1 MMEQSIREL
10 VERAKMGDQQ
20 AIAALYEKTSRKAYY
35 LSLQLVKD
43 QDQAQDIL
51 QDAFLKVFTNL
62 NMLQQPENFQGW
74 LDTIVINKSK
84 DYLKKK
90 KPVLFS
96 QMTGS
101 EEPDSEPDFEDER
114 GYFSPEK
121 QVDYQETKRLVQ
133 EMIDRLPEEQRM
145 AVVLYYL
152 ENLSVG
158 QIARLM
164 ECSEGTI
171 KSRLNYGRK
180 SIKAQVLALEKKG
193 TKLYCMPLVPFL
205 YWMFRQ
211 QILAAAAPK
220 AVGAAVL
227 QAAGAGAAAA
237 GAGNAAGVSAG
248 AGAGTG
254 TGGTTT
260 AGVATA
266 GNAAGTAGTTAG
278 AGGGIAGTT
287 ASGGTAAGAGTAGG
301 TAAGGTGAVG
311 TTASAGTGA
320 AGTTAAAGAGTTGTT
335 AAAGAGTAGTTAAA
349 GAGTAGTT
357 AAAGAGTAGTTAA
370 AGAGTATAATGAAGK
385 AGLAFL
391 GKALGVKGVA
401 IVAAACVG
409 VGAGTA
415 GGVYVYKNHQAAE
428 AAKIEAEQRAQEEEA
443 QENAGGGETENEDE
457 GTADGELGTSRLS
470 AEEREILSR
479 IYQAAEQRDYKAL
492 TEAFQPEFAT
502 LYNLEQE
509 RFPGQYI
516 IFDGQGISD
525 TLEGHKLAVRAVSTK
540 AKGGSHEGQT
550 VYSVT
555 CYQGDFVDGIPVG
568 ELLACRIEYRTWSS
582 RPGRDVNITLADYE
596 HGMSV
601 GTVATECW
609 QIGED
614 TGEAAWQIHIEGSY
628 REDHWPEGMFEIGY
642 PVGKQWVFDRNENVI
657 EEGLAQ
663 ELWFNVNVE
672 YGDTDEFNALP
683 DSEKQKRLNMETG
696 SGYLVPDIT
705 GNYRLDNFEL
715 MMDLESQNAV
725 FWSSKGSY
733 HVEGTEGLFP
743 FEITPA
749 GEASQAG
756 ADSGETDHFAAP
768 EGASDLDPA
777 VGEPYRAAL
786 RYPQYEHG
794 KMEDRFGE
802 WKISASSFEDP
813 NWDPVPSEMITHE
826 NYYEITNASI
836 WVPYIVS
843 ADEFSRMKVG
853 HTFSVSVMDQNGLV
867 SFEEFQVLS
876 KDTNGYYVLTG
887 DESGYEEAY
896 LSPRADGTAFICSYD
911 DDALYSGV
919 IYMGSLYFS
928 KNCKIYDVNGFDPS
942 AGPITLESYL
952 TEEHT
957 MTFDNGMAGYE
968 YGLSNG
974 YIRLYGTPVF
984 DPNTGLITEYAE
996 LYTP

>member
-10 VERAKMGDQQ
+10 VERAKTGDQQ

-101 EEPDSEPDFEDER
+101 EEPDSEPDFEDDR

-266 GNAAGTAGTTAG
+266 GNAAGTAGTTA
-278 AGGGIAGTT
+278 
-287 ASGGTAAGAGTAGG
+287 
-301 TAAGGTGAVG
+301 
-311 TTASAGTGA
+311 
-320 AGTTAAAGAGTTGTT
+320 
-335 AAAGAGTAGTTAAA
+335 AAGAGTAGTTAAA

-357 AAAGAGTAGTTAA
+357 AAGTTAAGAGTAGTTAA
-370 AGAGTATAATGAAGK
+370 AGAGTATAAGAGAAGK

-492 TEAFQPEFAT
+492 AEAFQPEFAT

-672 YGDTDEFNALP
+672 YGNTDEFNALP

-768 EGASDLDPA
+768 EGDSDLDPA

-813 NWDPVPSEMITHE
+813 NWNPVPSEMITHE

-843 ADEFSRMKVG
+843 AEEFGRMKVG

-876 KDTNGYYVLTG
+876 KDNNGYYVLTG

-896 LSPRADGTAFICSYD
+896 LSPRADGTAFICSND
-911 DDALYSGV
+911 ADALYSGV

-928 KNCKIYDVNGFDPS
+928 KNCKIYDVYGFDPS

-974 YIRLYGTPVF
+974 YIQLYGTPVF

>member
-1 MMEQSIREL
+1 MEQSIREL

-237 GAGNAAGVSAG
+237 GAGNAAGISAG
-248 AGAGTG
+248 T
-254 TGGTTT
+254 
-260 AGVATA
+260 
-266 GNAAGTAGTTAG
+266 G

-287 ASGGTAAGAGTAGG
+287 ASGGTATGAGTAGG
-301 TAAGGTGAVG
+301 TAA
-311 TTASAGTGA
+311 AGTGA
-320 AGTTAAAGAGTTGTT
+320 AGTT
-335 AAAGAGTAGTTAAA
+335 
-349 GAGTAGTT
+349 
-357 AAAGAGTAGTTAA
+357 AAGAGTAGTTAA
-370 AGAGTATAATGAAGK
+370 AGAGTATVATGAAGK

-428 AAKIEAEQRAQEEEA
+428 AAKTEAEQSAQEEEA
-443 QENAGGGETENEDE
+443 QENAGGRENEDE
-457 GTADGELGTSRLS
+457 GTADGALGSARLS
-470 AEEREILSR
+470 AEEREILR
-479 IYQAAEQRDYKAL
+479 RLYQAAEQRDYKAL
-492 TEAFQPEFAT
+492 AEAFQPEFAT

-509 RFPGQYI
+509 HFPGQYI

-525 TLEGHKLAVRAVSTK
+525 TLEGHKLAVQVRSTK
-540 AKGGSHEGQT
+540 AKGGNHAGQT

-555 CYQGDFVDGIPVG
+555 CYQGDFVDGLPEG
-568 ELLACRIEYRTWSS
+568 ELLAYRVEYRTWSN
-582 RPGRDVNITLADYE
+582 RPGQDVCITEADYE
-596 HGMSV
+596 RGV
-601 GTVATECW
+601 ARGTVTTECW
-609 QIGED
+609 QIQED
-614 TGEAAWQIHIEGSY
+614 TGEAAWQIHLEGSY

-657 EEGLAQ
+657 EEGLTQ

-683 DSEKQKRLNMETG
+683 ESEKQKRLNMETG
-696 SGYLVPDIT
+696 IGYLVPDTT

-715 MMDLESQNAV
+715 MMDLESQDAV

-743 FEITPA
+743 FEITSA
-749 GEASQAG
+749 GAASQTG
-756 ADSGETDHFAAP
+756 ADSGEAEHSDAP

-777 VGEPYRAAL
+777 VAEPYRAAL

-794 KMEDRFGE
+794 KMEDRYGE
-802 WKISASSFEDP
+802 WKVSASSFEDP
-813 NWDPVPSEMITHE
+813 NWNPVPSEMISHE

-836 WVPYIVS
+836 GVPYIVS
-843 ADEFSRMKVG
+843 ADEFSRMKAG

-867 SFEEFQVLS
+867 SFEEFQVLR
-876 KDTNGYYVLTG
+876 KDNNGHYVLTG

-896 LSPRADGTAFICSYD
+896 LSPRDDGTAFICSYD

-942 AGPITLESYL
+942 AGSITLESYM

-957 MTFDNGMAGYE
+957 LTFDNGMAGYE

>member
-101 EEPDSEPDFEDER
+101 EEPDSEPDFADER

-237 GAGNAAGVSAG
+237 GAGNAAGISAG
-248 AGAGTG
+248 T
-254 TGGTTT
+254 
-260 AGVATA
+260 
-266 GNAAGTAGTTAG
+266 G

-287 ASGGTAAGAGTAGG
+287 ASGGTATGAGTAGG
-301 TAAGGTGAVG
+301 TAA
-311 TTASAGTGA
+311 AGTGA
-320 AGTTAAAGAGTTGTT
+320 AGTT
-335 AAAGAGTAGTTAAA
+335 
-349 GAGTAGTT
+349 
-357 AAAGAGTAGTTAA
+357 AAGAGTAGTTAA
-370 AGAGTATAATGAAGK
+370 AGAGTATVATGAAGK

-428 AAKIEAEQRAQEEEA
+428 AAKTEAEQSAQEEEA
-443 QENAGGGETENEDE
+443 QENAGGRENEDE
-457 GTADGELGTSRLS
+457 GTADGALGSARLS
-470 AEEREILSR
+470 AEEREILR
-479 IYQAAEQRDYKAL
+479 RLYQAAEQRDYKAL
-492 TEAFQPEFAT
+492 AEAFQPEFAT

-509 RFPGQYI
+509 HFPGQYI

-525 TLEGHKLAVRAVSTK
+525 TLEGHKLAVQVRSTK
-540 AKGGSHEGQT
+540 AKGGNHAGQT

-555 CYQGDFVDGIPVG
+555 CYQGDFVDGLPEG
-568 ELLACRIEYRTWSS
+568 ELLAYRVEYRTWSN
-582 RPGRDVNITLADYE
+582 RPGQDVCITEADYE
-596 HGMSV
+596 RGV
-601 GTVATECW
+601 ARGTVTTECW
-609 QIGED
+609 QIQED
-614 TGEAAWQIHIEGSY
+614 TGEAAWQIHLEGSY

-657 EEGLAQ
+657 EEGLTQ

-683 DSEKQKRLNMETG
+683 ESEKQKRLNMETG
-696 SGYLVPDIT
+696 IGYLVPDTT

-715 MMDLESQNAV
+715 MMDLESQDAV

-743 FEITPA
+743 FEITSA
-749 GEASQAG
+749 GAASQTG
-756 ADSGETDHFAAP
+756 ADSGEAEHSDAP

-777 VGEPYRAAL
+777 VAEPYRAAL

-794 KMEDRFGE
+794 KMEDRYGE
-802 WKISASSFEDP
+802 WKVSASSFEDP
-813 NWDPVPSEMITHE
+813 NWNPVPSEMISHE

-836 WVPYIVS
+836 GVPYIVS
-843 ADEFSRMKVG
+843 ADEFSRMKAG

-867 SFEEFQVLS
+867 SFEEFQVLR
-876 KDTNGYYVLTG
+876 KDNNGHYVLTG

-896 LSPRADGTAFICSYD
+896 LSPRDDGTAFICSYD

-942 AGPITLESYL
+942 AGSITLESYM

-957 MTFDNGMAGYE
+957 LTFDNGMAGYE

>member
-237 GAGNAAGVSAG
+237 GAGNAAGISAG
-248 AGAGTG
+248 T
-254 TGGTTT
+254 
-260 AGVATA
+260 
-266 GNAAGTAGTTAG
+266 G

-287 ASGGTAAGAGTAGG
+287 ASGGTATGAGTAGG
-301 TAAGGTGAVG
+301 TAA
-311 TTASAGTGA
+311 AGTGA
-320 AGTTAAAGAGTTGTT
+320 AGTT
-335 AAAGAGTAGTTAAA
+335 
-349 GAGTAGTT
+349 
-357 AAAGAGTAGTTAA
+357 AAGAGTAGTTAA
-370 AGAGTATAATGAAGK
+370 AGAGTATVATGAAGK

-428 AAKIEAEQRAQEEEA
+428 AAKTEAEQSAQEEEA
-443 QENAGGGETENEDE
+443 QENAGGRENEDE
-457 GTADGELGTSRLS
+457 GTADGELGSARLS
-470 AEEREILSR
+470 AEEREILR
-479 IYQAAEQRDYKAL
+479 RLYQAAEQRDYKAL
-492 TEAFQPEFAT
+492 AEAFQPEFAT

-509 RFPGQYI
+509 HFPGQYI

-525 TLEGHKLAVRAVSTK
+525 TLEGHKLAVQVRSTK
-540 AKGGSHEGQT
+540 AKGGNHAGQT

-555 CYQGDFVDGIPVG
+555 CYQGDFVDGLPEG
-568 ELLACRIEYRTWSS
+568 ELLAYRVEYRTWSN
-582 RPGRDVNITLADYE
+582 RPGQDVCITEADYE
-596 HGMSV
+596 RGV
-601 GTVATECW
+601 ARGTVTTECW
-609 QIGED
+609 QIQED
-614 TGEAAWQIHIEGSY
+614 TGEAAWQIHLEGGY
-628 REDHWPEGMFEIGY
+628 REDHWPEGVFEIGY

-683 DSEKQKRLNMETG
+683 ESEKQKRLNMETG
-696 SGYLVPDIT
+696 TGYLVPDTT

-715 MMDLESQNAV
+715 MMDLESQDAV

-743 FEITPA
+743 FEITSA
-749 GEASQAG
+749 GAASQAG
-756 ADSGETDHFAAP
+756 VDSGEADHSDAP

-777 VGEPYRAAL
+777 VAEPYRAAL

-794 KMEDRFGE
+794 KMEDRYGE

-813 NWDPVPSEMITHE
+813 NWNPVPSEMISHE

-836 WVPYIVS
+836 GVPYIVS
-843 ADEFSRMKVG
+843 ADEFSRMKAG

-867 SFEEFQVLS
+867 SFEEFQVLR
-876 KDTNGYYVLTG
+876 KDNNGHYVLTG

-896 LSPRADGTAFICSYD
+896 LSPRDDGTAFICSYD

-942 AGPITLESYL
+942 AGSITLESYM

-957 MTFDNGMAGYE
+957 LTFDNGMAGYE

>member
-227 QAAGAGAAAA
+227 QAAGAG
-237 GAGNAAGVSAG
+237 
-248 AGAGTG
+248 
-254 TGGTTT
+254 
-260 AGVATA
+260 
-266 GNAAGTAGTTAG
+266 
-278 AGGGIAGTT
+278 
-287 ASGGTAAGAGTAGG
+287 
-301 TAAGGTGAVG
+301 
-311 TTASAGTGA
+311 
-320 AGTTAAAGAGTTGTT
+320 
-335 AAAGAGTAGTTAAA
+335 
-349 GAGTAGTT
+349 
-357 AAAGAGTAGTTAA
+357 
-370 AGAGTATAATGAAGK
+370 
-385 AGLAFL
+385 
-391 GKALGVKGVA
+391 
-401 IVAAACVG
+401 
-409 VGAGTA
+409 TA

-428 AAKIEAEQRAQEEEA
+428 AAKIEAEQSAQEEEA
-443 QENAGGGETENEDE
+443 QENAGGRENEDE
-457 GTADGELGTSRLS
+457 GTADGALGSARLS

-479 IYQAAEQRDYKAL
+479 LYQAAEQRDYKAL
-492 TEAFQPEFAT
+492 AEAFQPEFAT

-509 RFPGQYI
+509 HFPGQYI

-525 TLEGHKLAVRAVSTK
+525 TLEGHKLAVQVRSTK
-540 AKGGSHEGQT
+540 AKGGNHAGQT

-555 CYQGDFVDGIPVG
+555 CYQGDFVDGLPEG
-568 ELLACRIEYRTWSS
+568 ELLAYRVEYRTWSN
-582 RPGRDVNITLADYE
+582 RPGQDVCITEADYE
-596 HGMSV
+596 RGV
-601 GTVATECW
+601 ARGTVTTECW
-609 QIGED
+609 QIQED
-614 TGEAAWQIHIEGSY
+614 TGEAAWQIHLEGGY

-683 DSEKQKRLNMETG
+683 ESEKQKRLNMETG
-696 SGYLVPDIT
+696 TGYLVPDTT

-715 MMDLESQNAV
+715 MMDLESQDAV

-743 FEITPA
+743 FEITSA
-749 GEASQAG
+749 GAASQAG
-756 ADSGETDHFAAP
+756 VDSGEADHSDAP

-777 VGEPYRAAL
+777 VAEPYRAAL
-786 RYPQYEHG
+786 RYPQYAHG
-794 KMEDRFGE
+794 KMEDRYGE

-813 NWDPVPSEMITHE
+813 NWNPVPSEMISHE

-836 WVPYIVS
+836 GVPYIVS
-843 ADEFSRMKVG
+843 ADEFSRMKAG

-867 SFEEFQVLS
+867 SFEEFQVLR
-876 KDTNGYYVLTG
+876 KDNNGYYVLTG

-942 AGPITLESYL
+942 AGSITLESYM

-957 MTFDNGMAGYE
+957 LTFDNGMAGYE

>member
-227 QAAGAGAAAA
+227 QAAGAGAA
-237 GAGNAAGVSAG
+237 
-248 AGAGTG
+248 
-254 TGGTTT
+254 GTT
-260 AGVATA
+260 
-266 GNAAGTAGTTAG
+266 
-278 AGGGIAGTT
+278 
-287 ASGGTAAGAGTAGG
+287 
-301 TAAGGTGAVG
+301 
-311 TTASAGTGA
+311 
-320 AGTTAAAGAGTTGTT
+320 
-335 AAAGAGTAGTTAAA
+335 
-349 GAGTAGTT
+349 
-357 AAAGAGTAGTTAA
+357 AAGAGTAGTTAA
-370 AGAGTATAATGAAGK
+370 AGAGTATVATGAAGK

-391 GKALGVKGVA
+391 GKAIGVKGVA

-428 AAKIEAEQRAQEEEA
+428 AAKIEAEQSAQEEEA
-443 QENAGGGETENEDE
+443 QENAGGRENEDE
-457 GTADGELGTSRLS
+457 GTADGALGSARLS

-479 IYQAAEQRDYKAL
+479 LYQAAEQRDYKAL
-492 TEAFQPEFAT
+492 AEAFQPEFAT

-509 RFPGQYI
+509 HFPGQYI

-525 TLEGHKLAVRAVSTK
+525 TLEGHKLAVQVRSTK
-540 AKGGSHEGQT
+540 AKGGNHAGQT

-555 CYQGDFVDGIPVG
+555 CYQGDFVDGLPEG
-568 ELLACRIEYRTWSS
+568 ELLAYRVEYRTWSN
-582 RPGRDVNITLADYE
+582 RPGQDVCITEADYE
-596 HGMSV
+596 RGV
-601 GTVATECW
+601 ARGTVTTECW
-609 QIGED
+609 QIQED
-614 TGEAAWQIHIEGSY
+614 TGEAAWQIHLEGGY

-683 DSEKQKRLNMETG
+683 ESEKQKRLNMETG
-696 SGYLVPDIT
+696 TGYLVPDTT

-715 MMDLESQNAV
+715 MMDLESQDAV

-743 FEITPA
+743 FEITSA
-749 GEASQAG
+749 GAASQAG
-756 ADSGETDHFAAP
+756 VDSGEADHSDAP

-777 VGEPYRAAL
+777 VAEPYRAAL

-794 KMEDRFGE
+794 KMEDRYGE

-813 NWDPVPSEMITHE
+813 NWNPVPSEMISHE

-836 WVPYIVS
+836 GVPYIVS
-843 ADEFSRMKVG
+843 ADEFSRMKAG

-867 SFEEFQVLS
+867 SFEEFQVLR
-876 KDTNGYYVLTG
+876 KDNNGYYVLTG

-942 AGPITLESYL
+942 AGSITLESYM

-957 MTFDNGMAGYE
+957 LTFDNGMAGYE

>member
-1 MMEQSIREL
+1 
-10 VERAKMGDQQ
+10 
-20 AIAALYEKTSRKAYY
+20 
-35 LSLQLVKD
+35 
-43 QDQAQDIL
+43 
-51 QDAFLKVFTNL
+51 
-62 NMLQQPENFQGW
+62 
-74 LDTIVINKSK
+74 
-84 DYLKKK
+84 
-90 KPVLFS
+90 
-96 QMTGS
+96 MTGA

-114 GYFSPEK
+114 DYFSPEK
-121 QVDYQETKRLVQ
+121 QVDYQETKQLVQ

-237 GAGNAAGVSAG
+237 GAGNAAGISAG
-248 AGAGTG
+248 AGVGTG

-301 TAAGGTGAVG
+301 TAAGGTGA
-311 TTASAGTGA
+311 
-320 AGTTAAAGAGTTGTT
+320 
-335 AAAGAGTAGTTAAA
+335 AGTTAAA
-349 GAGTAGTT
+349 GAGTAGTAT
-357 AAAGAGTAGTTAA
+357 AAGA
-370 AGAGTATAATGAAGK
+370 GAAGK

-391 GKALGVKGVA
+391 GKTLGVKGVA

-492 TEAFQPEFAT
+492 AEAFQPEFAT

-672 YGDTDEFNALP
+672 YGNTDEFNALP

-705 GNYRLDNFEL
+705 GNYQLDNFEL

-768 EGASDLDPA
+768 EGDSDLDPA

-813 NWDPVPSEMITHE
+813 NWNPVPSEMITHE

-843 ADEFSRMKVG
+843 AEEFGRMKVG

-876 KDTNGYYVLTG
+876 KDNNGYYVLTG

>member
-96 QMTGS
+96 QMTGA

-254 TGGTTT
+254 IGGTTT

-301 TAAGGTGAVG
+301 TGAAG

-320 AGTTAAAGAGTTGTT
+320 
-335 AAAGAGTAGTTAAA
+335 
-349 GAGTAGTT
+349 
-357 AAAGAGTAGTTAA
+357 AGTTAA

-492 TEAFQPEFAT
+492 AEAFQPEFAT

-672 YGDTDEFNALP
+672 YGNTDEFNALP

-705 GNYRLDNFEL
+705 GNYQLDNFEL

-749 GEASQAG
+749 G
-756 ADSGETDHFAAP
+756 ADSGETDHFAAS

-813 NWDPVPSEMITHE
+813 NWDPVPSEMIIHE

-876 KDTNGYYVLTG
+876 KDNNGYYVLTG

>member
-10 VERAKMGDQQ
+10 VERAKTGDQQ

-101 EEPDSEPDFEDER
+101 EEPDSEPDFEDDR

-266 GNAAGTAGTTAG
+266 GNAAGTAGTTA
-278 AGGGIAGTT
+278 
-287 ASGGTAAGAGTAGG
+287 
-301 TAAGGTGAVG
+301 
-311 TTASAGTGA
+311 
-320 AGTTAAAGAGTTGTT
+320 
-335 AAAGAGTAGTTAAA
+335 AAGAGTAGTTAA
-349 GAGTAGTT
+349 GTT
-357 AAAGAGTAGTTAA
+357 AAGAGTAGTTAA
-370 AGAGTATAATGAAGK
+370 AGAGTATAAGAGAAGK

-492 TEAFQPEFAT
+492 AEAFQPEFAT

-672 YGDTDEFNALP
+672 YGNTDEFNALP

-768 EGASDLDPA
+768 EGDSDLDPA

-813 NWDPVPSEMITHE
+813 NWNPVPSEMITHE

-843 ADEFSRMKVG
+843 AEEFGRMKVG

-876 KDTNGYYVLTG
+876 KDNNGYYVLTG

-896 LSPRADGTAFICSYD
+896 LSPRADGTAFICSND
-911 DDALYSGV
+911 ADALYSGV

-928 KNCKIYDVNGFDPS
+928 KNCKIYDVYGFDPS

-974 YIRLYGTPVF
+974 YIQLYGTPVF

>member
-237 GAGNAAGVSAG
+237 GAGNAAGISAG
-248 AGAGTG
+248 T
-254 TGGTTT
+254 
-260 AGVATA
+260 
-266 GNAAGTAGTTAG
+266 G

-287 ASGGTAAGAGTAGG
+287 ASGGTATGAGTAGG
-301 TAAGGTGAVG
+301 TAA
-311 TTASAGTGA
+311 AGTGA
-320 AGTTAAAGAGTTGTT
+320 AGTT
-335 AAAGAGTAGTTAAA
+335 
-349 GAGTAGTT
+349 
-357 AAAGAGTAGTTAA
+357 AAGAGTAGTTAA
-370 AGAGTATAATGAAGK
+370 AGAGTATVATGAAGK

-428 AAKIEAEQRAQEEEA
+428 AAKIEAEQSAQEEEA
-443 QENAGGGETENEDE
+443 QENAGGRENEDE
-457 GTADGELGTSRLS
+457 GTADGELGSARLS

-479 IYQAAEQRDYKAL
+479 LYQAAEQRDYKAL
-492 TEAFQPEFAT
+492 AEAFQPEFAT

-509 RFPGQYI
+509 HFPGQYI

-525 TLEGHKLAVRAVSTK
+525 TLEGHKLAVQVRSTK
-540 AKGGSHEGQT
+540 AKGGNHAGQT

-555 CYQGDFVDGIPVG
+555 CYQGDFVDGLPEG
-568 ELLACRIEYRTWSS
+568 ELLAYRVEYRTWSN
-582 RPGRDVNITLADYE
+582 RPGQDVCITEADYE
-596 HGMSV
+596 RGV
-601 GTVATECW
+601 ARGTVTTECW
-609 QIGED
+609 QIQED
-614 TGEAAWQIHIEGSY
+614 TGEAAWQIHLEGSY

-672 YGDTDEFNALP
+672 YGDTEEFNALP
-683 DSEKQKRLNMETG
+683 ESEKQKRLNMETG
-696 SGYLVPDIT
+696 TGYLVPDTT

-715 MMDLESQNAV
+715 MMDLESQDAV

-743 FEITPA
+743 FEITSA
-749 GEASQAG
+749 GAASQAG
-756 ADSGETDHFAAP
+756 ADSGEADHSDAP

-777 VGEPYRAAL
+777 VAEPYRAAL

-794 KMEDRFGE
+794 KMEDRYGE

-813 NWDPVPSEMITHE
+813 NWNPVPSEMISHE

-836 WVPYIVS
+836 GVPYIVS
-843 ADEFSRMKVG
+843 ADEFSRMKAG

-867 SFEEFQVLS
+867 SFEEFQVLR
-876 KDTNGYYVLTG
+876 KDNNGYYVLTG

-896 LSPRADGTAFICSYD
+896 LSPRDDGTAFICSYD

-942 AGPITLESYL
+942 AGSITLESYM

-957 MTFDNGMAGYE
+957 LTFDNGMAGYE

-974 YIRLYGTPVF
+974 HIRLYGTPVF
-984 DPNTGLITEYAE
+984 DPTTGLITEYAE

>member
-237 GAGNAAGVSAG
+237 GAGNAAGISAG
-248 AGAGTG
+248 T
-254 TGGTTT
+254 
-260 AGVATA
+260 
-266 GNAAGTAGTTAG
+266 
-278 AGGGIAGTT
+278 
-287 ASGGTAAGAGTAGG
+287 GAGTAGG
-301 TAAGGTGAVG
+301 TAA
-311 TTASAGTGA
+311 AGTGA
-320 AGTTAAAGAGTTGTT
+320 AGTT
-335 AAAGAGTAGTTAAA
+335 
-349 GAGTAGTT
+349 
-357 AAAGAGTAGTTAA
+357 AAGAGTAGTTAA
-370 AGAGTATAATGAAGK
+370 AGAGTATVATGAAGK

-391 GKALGVKGVA
+391 GKAIGVKGVA

-428 AAKIEAEQRAQEEEA
+428 AAKIEAEQSAQEEEA
-443 QENAGGGETENEDE
+443 QENAGGRENEDE
-457 GTADGELGTSRLS
+457 GTADGALGSARLS

-479 IYQAAEQRDYKAL
+479 LYQAAEQRDYKAL
-492 TEAFQPEFAT
+492 AEAFQPEFAT

-509 RFPGQYI
+509 HFPGQYI

-525 TLEGHKLAVRAVSTK
+525 TLEGHKLAVQVRSTK
-540 AKGGSHEGQT
+540 AKGGNHAGQT

-555 CYQGDFVDGIPVG
+555 CYQGDFVDGLPEG
-568 ELLACRIEYRTWSS
+568 ELLAYRVEYRTWSN
-582 RPGRDVNITLADYE
+582 RPGQDVCITEADYE
-596 HGMSV
+596 RGV
-601 GTVATECW
+601 ARGTVTTECW
-609 QIGED
+609 QIQED
-614 TGEAAWQIHIEGSY
+614 TGEAAWQIHLEGGY

-672 YGDTDEFNALP
+672 YGDTEEFNALP
-683 DSEKQKRLNMETG
+683 ESEKQKRLNMETG
-696 SGYLVPDIT
+696 TGYLVPDTT

-715 MMDLESQNAV
+715 MMDLESQDAV

-743 FEITPA
+743 FEITSA
-749 GEASQAG
+749 GAASQAG
-756 ADSGETDHFAAP
+756 ADSGEADHSDAP

-777 VGEPYRAAL
+777 VAEPYRAAL

-794 KMEDRFGE
+794 KMEDRYGE

-813 NWDPVPSEMITHE
+813 NWNPVPSEMISHE

-836 WVPYIVS
+836 GVPYIVS
-843 ADEFSRMKVG
+843 ADEFSRMKAG

-867 SFEEFQVLS
+867 SFEEFQVLR
-876 KDTNGYYVLTG
+876 KDNNGHYVLTG

-896 LSPRADGTAFICSYD
+896 LSPRDDGTAFICSYD

-942 AGPITLESYL
+942 AGSITLESYM

-957 MTFDNGMAGYE
+957 LTFDNGMAGYE

>member
-211 QILAAAAPK
+211 QILAVAAPK
-220 AVGAAVL
+220 AVSAAVL

-237 GAGNAAGVSAG
+237 EAGTAAGISAG
-248 AGAGTG
+248 TGAGTG

-266 GNAAGTAGTTAG
+266 GTAAGT
-278 AGGGIAGTT
+278 
-287 ASGGTAAGAGTAGG
+287 
-301 TAAGGTGAVG
+301 
-311 TTASAGTGA
+311 
-320 AGTTAAAGAGTTGTT
+320 
-335 AAAGAGTAGTTAAA
+335 
-349 GAGTAGTT
+349 
-357 AAAGAGTAGTTAA
+357 AGTAGTTAA

-479 IYQAAEQRDYKAL
+479 IYQAAEQRDYKTLA
-492 TEAFQPEFAT
+492 EAFQPEFAT

-601 GTVATECW
+601 GTVTTECW

-614 TGEAAWQIHIEGSY
+614 TGKAAWQIHIEGSY

-715 MMDLESQNAV
+715 MMDLESQDAV

-733 HVEGTEGLFP
+733 HVEGTEGRFP

-876 KDTNGYYVLTG
+876 KDNNGYYVLTG
-887 DESGYEEAY
+887 DEFGYEEAY

>member
-96 QMTGS
+96 QMTGA

-237 GAGNAAGVSAG
+237 GAGNAAGISAG
-248 AGAGTG
+248 TGAGTG

-278 AGGGIAGTT
+278 AGGGIAGPT
-287 ASGGTAAGAGTAGG
+287 ASGGAAAGAGTAGG
-301 TAAGGTGAVG
+301 PAAG
-311 TTASAGTGA
+311 
-320 AGTTAAAGAGTTGTT
+320 
-335 AAAGAGTAGTTAAA
+335 
-349 GAGTAGTT
+349 
-357 AAAGAGTAGTTAA
+357 
-370 AGAGTATAATGAAGK
+370 GAGTATAATGAAGK

>member
-1 MMEQSIREL
+1 MEQSIREL

-237 GAGNAAGVSAG
+237 GAGNAAGISAG
-248 AGAGTG
+248 T
-254 TGGTTT
+254 
-260 AGVATA
+260 
-266 GNAAGTAGTTAG
+266 G

-287 ASGGTAAGAGTAGG
+287 ASGGTATGAGTVGG
-301 TAAGGTGAVG
+301 
-311 TTASAGTGA
+311 
-320 AGTTAAAGAGTTGTT
+320 
-335 AAAGAGTAGTTAAA
+335 
-349 GAGTAGTT
+349 
-357 AAAGAGTAGTTAA
+357 TAA
-370 AGAGTATAATGAAGK
+370 AGAGTATVATGAAGK

-428 AAKIEAEQRAQEEEA
+428 AAKTEAEQSAQEEEA
-443 QENAGGGETENEDE
+443 QENAGGRENEDE
-457 GTADGELGTSRLS
+457 GTADGALGSARLS
-470 AEEREILSR
+470 AEEREILR
-479 IYQAAEQRDYKAL
+479 RLYQAAEQRDYKAL
-492 TEAFQPEFAT
+492 AEAFQPEFAT

-509 RFPGQYI
+509 HFPGQYI

-525 TLEGHKLAVRAVSTK
+525 TLEGHKLAVQVRSTK
-540 AKGGSHEGQT
+540 AKGGNHAGQT

-555 CYQGDFVDGIPVG
+555 CYQGDFVDGLPEG
-568 ELLACRIEYRTWSS
+568 ELLAYRVEYRTWSN
-582 RPGRDVNITLADYE
+582 RPGQDVCITEADYE
-596 HGMSV
+596 RGV
-601 GTVATECW
+601 ARGTVTTECW
-609 QIGED
+609 QIQED
-614 TGEAAWQIHIEGSY
+614 TGEAAWQIHLEGSY

-657 EEGLAQ
+657 EEGLTQ

-683 DSEKQKRLNMETG
+683 ESEKQKRLNMETG
-696 SGYLVPDIT
+696 IGYLVPDTT

-715 MMDLESQNAV
+715 MMDLESQDAV

-743 FEITPA
+743 FEITSA
-749 GEASQAG
+749 GAASQTG
-756 ADSGETDHFAAP
+756 ADSGEAEHSDAP

-777 VGEPYRAAL
+777 VAEPYRAAL

-794 KMEDRFGE
+794 KMEDRYGE
-802 WKISASSFEDP
+802 WKVSASSFEDP
-813 NWDPVPSEMITHE
+813 NWNPVPSEMISHE

-836 WVPYIVS
+836 GVPYIVS
-843 ADEFSRMKVG
+843 ADEFSRMKAG

-867 SFEEFQVLS
+867 SFEEFQVLR
-876 KDTNGYYVLTG
+876 KDNNGHYVLTG

-896 LSPRADGTAFICSYD
+896 LSPRDDGTAFICSYD

-942 AGPITLESYL
+942 AGSITLESYM

-957 MTFDNGMAGYE
+957 LTFDNGMAGYE

>member
-237 GAGNAAGVSAG
+237 GAGNAAGISAG
-248 AGAGTG
+248 T
-254 TGGTTT
+254 
-260 AGVATA
+260 
-266 GNAAGTAGTTAG
+266 G

-287 ASGGTAAGAGTAGG
+287 ASGGTATGAGTAGG
-301 TAAGGTGAVG
+301 TAA
-311 TTASAGTGA
+311 AGTGA
-320 AGTTAAAGAGTTGTT
+320 AGTT
-335 AAAGAGTAGTTAAA
+335 
-349 GAGTAGTT
+349 
-357 AAAGAGTAGTTAA
+357 AAGAGTAGTTAA
-370 AGAGTATAATGAAGK
+370 AGAGTATVATGAAGK

-428 AAKIEAEQRAQEEEA
+428 AAKIEAEQSAQEEEA
-443 QENAGGGETENEDE
+443 QENAGGRENEDE
-457 GTADGELGTSRLS
+457 GTADGELGSARLS

-479 IYQAAEQRDYKAL
+479 LYQAAEQRDYKAL
-492 TEAFQPEFAT
+492 AEAFQPEFAT

-509 RFPGQYI
+509 HFPGQYI

-525 TLEGHKLAVRAVSTK
+525 TLEGHKLAVQVRSTK
-540 AKGGSHEGQT
+540 AKGGNHAGQT

-555 CYQGDFVDGIPVG
+555 CYQGDFVDGLPEG
-568 ELLACRIEYRTWSS
+568 ELLAYRGEYRTWSN
-582 RPGRDVNITLADYE
+582 RPGQDVCITEADYE
-596 HGMSV
+596 RGV
-601 GTVATECW
+601 ARGTVTTECW
-609 QIGED
+609 QIQED
-614 TGEAAWQIHIEGSY
+614 TGEAAWQIHLEGSY

-672 YGDTDEFNALP
+672 YGDTEEFNALP
-683 DSEKQKRLNMETG
+683 ESEKQKRLNMETG
-696 SGYLVPDIT
+696 TGYLVPDTT

-715 MMDLESQNAV
+715 MMDLESQDAV

-743 FEITPA
+743 FEITSA
-749 GEASQAG
+749 GAASQAG
-756 ADSGETDHFAAP
+756 ADSGEADHSDAP

-777 VGEPYRAAL
+777 VAEPYRAAL

-794 KMEDRFGE
+794 KMEDRYGE

-813 NWDPVPSEMITHE
+813 NWNPVPSEMISHE

-836 WVPYIVS
+836 GVPYIVS
-843 ADEFSRMKVG
+843 ADEFSRMKAG

-867 SFEEFQVLS
+867 SFEEFQVLR
-876 KDTNGYYVLTG
+876 KDNNGYYVLTG

-896 LSPRADGTAFICSYD
+896 LSPRDDGTAFICSYD

-942 AGPITLESYL
+942 AGSITLESYM

-957 MTFDNGMAGYE
+957 LTFDNGMAGYE

>member
-1 MMEQSIREL
+1 M
-10 VERAKMGDQQ
+10 
-20 AIAALYEKTSRKAYY
+20 
-35 LSLQLVKD
+35 
-43 QDQAQDIL
+43 
-51 QDAFLKVFTNL
+51 
-62 NMLQQPENFQGW
+62 
-74 LDTIVINKSK
+74 
-84 DYLKKK
+84 
-90 KPVLFS
+90 
-96 QMTGS
+96 
-101 EEPDSEPDFEDER
+101 
-114 GYFSPEK
+114 
-121 QVDYQETKRLVQ
+121 
-133 EMIDRLPEEQRM
+133 
-145 AVVLYYL
+145 
-152 ENLSVG
+152 
-158 QIARLM
+158 
-164 ECSEGTI
+164 
-171 KSRLNYGRK
+171 
-180 SIKAQVLALEKKG
+180 
-193 TKLYCMPLVPFL
+193 
-205 YWMFRQ
+205 
-211 QILAAAAPK
+211 
-220 AVGAAVL
+220 
-227 QAAGAGAAAA
+227 
-237 GAGNAAGVSAG
+237 
-248 AGAGTG
+248 
-254 TGGTTT
+254 
-260 AGVATA
+260 
-266 GNAAGTAGTTAG
+266 
-278 AGGGIAGTT
+278 
-287 ASGGTAAGAGTAGG
+287 
-301 TAAGGTGAVG
+301 
-311 TTASAGTGA
+311 
-320 AGTTAAAGAGTTGTT
+320 
-335 AAAGAGTAGTTAAA
+335 
-349 GAGTAGTT
+349 
-357 AAAGAGTAGTTAA
+357 
-370 AGAGTATAATGAAGK
+370 
-385 AGLAFL
+385 
-391 GKALGVKGVA
+391 
-401 IVAAACVG
+401 
-409 VGAGTA
+409 
-415 GGVYVYKNHQAAE
+415 
-428 AAKIEAEQRAQEEEA
+428 
-443 QENAGGGETENEDE
+443 
-457 GTADGELGTSRLS
+457 
-470 AEEREILSR
+470 
-479 IYQAAEQRDYKAL
+479 
-492 TEAFQPEFAT
+492 
-502 LYNLEQE
+502 
-509 RFPGQYI
+509 
-516 IFDGQGISD
+516 
-525 TLEGHKLAVRAVSTK
+525 
-540 AKGGSHEGQT
+540 
-550 VYSVT
+550 
-555 CYQGDFVDGIPVG
+555 DGIPVG

-672 YGDTDEFNALP
+672 YGNTDEFNALP

-705 GNYRLDNFEL
+705 GNYQLDNFEL

>member
-211 QILAAAAPK
+211 QILAAAVPK
-220 AVGAAVL
+220 AVGAAIL

-237 GAGNAAGVSAG
+237 GAGNAAGISAG
-248 AGAGTG
+248 T
-254 TGGTTT
+254 
-260 AGVATA
+260 
-266 GNAAGTAGTTAG
+266 G

-287 ASGGTAAGAGTAGG
+287 ASGGTATGAGTAGG
-301 TAAGGTGAVG
+301 TAA
-311 TTASAGTGA
+311 AGTGA
-320 AGTTAAAGAGTTGTT
+320 AGTT
-335 AAAGAGTAGTTAAA
+335 
-349 GAGTAGTT
+349 
-357 AAAGAGTAGTTAA
+357 AAGAGTAGTTAA
-370 AGAGTATAATGAAGK
+370 AGAGTATVATGAAGK

-391 GKALGVKGVA
+391 GKAIGVKGVA

-428 AAKIEAEQRAQEEEA
+428 AAKTEAEQSAQEEEA
-443 QENAGGGETENEDE
+443 QENAGGRENEDE
-457 GTADGELGTSRLS
+457 GTADGALGSARLS
-470 AEEREILSR
+470 AEEREILR
-479 IYQAAEQRDYKAL
+479 RLYQAAEQRDYKAL
-492 TEAFQPEFAT
+492 AEAFQPEFAT

-509 RFPGQYI
+509 HFPGQYI

-525 TLEGHKLAVRAVSTK
+525 TLEGHKLAVQVRSTK
-540 AKGGSHEGQT
+540 AKGGNHAGQT

-555 CYQGDFVDGIPVG
+555 CYQGDFVDGLPEG
-568 ELLACRIEYRTWSS
+568 ELLAYRVEYRTWSN
-582 RPGRDVNITLADYE
+582 RPGQDVCITEADYE
-596 HGMSV
+596 RGV
-601 GTVATECW
+601 ARGTVTTECW
-609 QIGED
+609 QIQED
-614 TGEAAWQIHIEGSY
+614 TGEAAWQIHLEGSY

-672 YGDTDEFNALP
+672 YGDTEEFNALP
-683 DSEKQKRLNMETG
+683 ESEKQKRLNMETG
-696 SGYLVPDIT
+696 TGYLVPDTT

-715 MMDLESQNAV
+715 MMDLESQDAV

-743 FEITPA
+743 FEITSA
-749 GEASQAG
+749 GAAPQAG
-756 ADSGETDHFAAP
+756 ADSGEADHSDAP

-777 VGEPYRAAL
+777 VAEPYRAAL

-794 KMEDRFGE
+794 KMEDRYGE
-802 WKISASSFEDP
+802 WKVSASSFEDP
-813 NWDPVPSEMITHE
+813 NWNPVPSEMISHE

-836 WVPYIVS
+836 GVPYIVS
-843 ADEFSRMKVG
+843 ADEFSRMKAG

-867 SFEEFQVLS
+867 SFEEFQVLR
-876 KDTNGYYVLTG
+876 KDNNGYYVLTG

-896 LSPRADGTAFICSYD
+896 LSPRDDGTAFICSYD

-942 AGPITLESYL
+942 AGSITLESYM

-957 MTFDNGMAGYE
+957 LTFDNGMAGYE